1 MTPVVTY
8 MYIRGFKIRFQDWKN
23 IWRMHKKGKNRKKQ
37 ITYKEWSVILFV
49 LNLNLCNVIR
59 FLKDLS

>member
-8 MYIRGFKIRFQDWKN
+8 MYIRGFKIRFQDSKN

-49 LNLNLCNVIR
+49 LNLNLCN
-59 FLKDLS
+59 DLLFDF

>member
-49 LNLNLCNVIR
+49 LNLNLSNVIR

>member
-8 MYIRGFKIRFQDWKN
+8 MYIRGFKIRFQDSKN

-49 LNLNLCNVIR
+49 LNLNLSNVIR